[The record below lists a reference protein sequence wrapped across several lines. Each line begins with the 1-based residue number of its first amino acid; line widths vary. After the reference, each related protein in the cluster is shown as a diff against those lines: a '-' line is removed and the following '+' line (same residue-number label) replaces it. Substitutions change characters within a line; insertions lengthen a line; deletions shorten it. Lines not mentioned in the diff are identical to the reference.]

1 MPVLIAVG
9 TTDAIA
15 GSPHELAELIPGAQ
29 VLEIPDRDH
38 MLAVG
43 DRSIRPACLQF
54 LKERP

>member
-1 MPVLIAVG
+1 
-9 TTDAIA
+9 
-15 GSPHELAELIPGAQ
+15 LAELIPGAK

-43 DRSIRPACLQF
+43 DRVYKAGVLQF